1 MGLTNRHND
10 PARNSNISAS
20 FFVDGMMLSLGIF
33 GASAYWF
40 VQHTR
45 HRQNL
50 VDDGGSA
57 IADFHKRRQKSLAN
71 NMLSSLT
78 NNNQQ
83 QQKQHPN
90 ERGALSER
98 GRTALVPAIPY
109 LTQLLAC
116 FQVSN

>member
-1 MGLTNRHND
+1 MGQANRHND
-10 PARNSNISAS
+10 PARNSNSSASS

-71 NMLSSLT
+71 NNMLSSLT
-78 NNNQQ
+78 NNN